1 MISLIYRP
9 NWKLITTLEQT
20 KVPYRKGEK
29 MNQEEKKTETVVF
42 MLNSLNEDNRNICL
56 QNGMPTE
63 DIEKSIDQSQQSL
76 AYMLSNMYDRMKEAN
91 LLA

>member
-1 MISLIYRP
+1 
-9 NWKLITTLEQT
+9 LEQT
-20 KVPYRKGEK
+20 KVPYRKGGK

-42 MLNSLNEDNRNICL
+42 MLNSLNEDNKSICL
-56 QNGMPTE
+56 QNGMPIE

>member
-1 MISLIYRP
+1 M
-9 NWKLITTLEQT
+9 TLEQT
-20 KVPYRKGEK
+20 KVPYRKGGK

-56 QNGMPTE
+56 QNGMSTE
-63 DIEKSIDQSQQSL
+63 DIDRNIEQSQQSL
-76 AYMLSNMYDRMKEAN
+76 AYMLSNMYDKMKEAN